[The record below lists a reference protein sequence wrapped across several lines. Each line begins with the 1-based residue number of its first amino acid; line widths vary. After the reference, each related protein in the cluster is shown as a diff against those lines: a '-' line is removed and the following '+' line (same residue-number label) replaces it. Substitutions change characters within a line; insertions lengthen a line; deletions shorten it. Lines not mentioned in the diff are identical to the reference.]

1 MEKMNKVLPIYSE
14 GKLAL
19 WVQSALQ
26 QAGWCLLAPHLQEN
40 EHLIPFLF
48 ILCGRGGKDLGEWKV
63 VLINFVLMV
72 SLRLFIVC
80 LPEVRVVYFNIRH

>member
-40 EHLIPFLF
+40 EHLSLFLF
-48 ILCGRGGKDLGEWKV
+48 VLCGGGRKDIGKWKV
-63 VLINFVLMV
+63 VHINFILMIC
-72 SLRLFIVC
+72 LRLFIAC
-80 LPEVRVVYFNIRH
+80 LQEVRVIYFIIRH